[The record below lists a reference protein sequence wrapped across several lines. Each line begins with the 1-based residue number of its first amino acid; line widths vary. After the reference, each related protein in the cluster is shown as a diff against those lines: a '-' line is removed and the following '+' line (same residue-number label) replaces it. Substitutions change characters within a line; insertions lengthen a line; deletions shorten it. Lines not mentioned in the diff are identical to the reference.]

1 MFVVKDSP
9 PTGELVF
16 AEGQLVLQAGRG
28 QKVENLGLRGRD
40 DSGNCPKVREMRNC
54 RDALI
59 VFQDDGNASISSFCQ
74 MDV

>member
-1 MFVVKDSP
+1 MKDNSNSGVGFCQGP
-9 PTGELVF
+9 VSF
-16 AEGQLVLQAGRG
+16 ASGG
-28 QKVENLGLRGRD
+28 QKVENLGSRGRD

-54 RDALI
+54 GDALI

>member
-1 MFVVKDSP
+1 MFVVKDSS

-16 AEGQLVLQAGRG
+16 AKGQLFLQAGGG
-28 QKVENLGLRGRD
+28 QKVENLGSRGRD

-59 VFQDDGNASISSFCQ
+59 VFQDDGNASISSFCR